1 MKVIESINIKNCF
14 THVDTFIEFSEG
26 LNYIVSEEGKGKSLV
41 LECIAFS
48 FFGNSALRDVVSSYK
63 KLEVILIFN
72 YNGFKFKIERKTSDA
87 ILSVFKDDSWVKLVV
102 GTSSVNSKIVSLF
115 GYDYT
120 IYLLSNYC
128 QQNEL
133 QSFSKLTPAKK
144 LSFIDKISGIEDAKE
159 LLSFLETRKKDLK
172 KEITFIKSLNVPVPT
187 IDLKLLDYNFEEE
200 INELEK
206 QKVLINEGAIQLF
219 SVEKELELT
228 QDKFKFIQNCLNTL
242 KFKSLDSFESLE
254 ELLKYIDDFNIL
266 DKSLVQIKKELLGIE
281 NKYSS
286 SLDLF
291 SEFSK
296 KDLQE
301 HIENLRYNER
311 VTEKQKFLKSP
322 TTTCP
327 SCSFSFS
334 LSHKELSDYSDVS
347 DFLKPIQFKFKA
359 DIAKEYLDFIETD
372 KKTYLSL
379 NETYE
384 ELSEKHKTYPPEIRV
399 NSDTLVN
406 NYKEYLDLKDQLLA
420 LEDSVKVLQSNY
432 ESLKDKFEN
441 NLEQNTEISF
451 KISELIKS
459 QKDVEIY
466 IKNKELSDRT
476 ILELNLKNQ
485 ELKDISTLISV
496 IKEYS
501 SKIKNESIPLI
512 NYHASKL
519 LNSMTESVLSKLEI
533 TDNYDILVNNKNIN
547 LCSGSEKDTASL
559 AFRLSLGYSIIPG
572 MLPLFIGDEIDAA
585 SRMERSLLI
594 TKVLQ
599 NLSNSGYQ
607 VILITHKDVSNFE
620 NCNII
625 DLNEVM

>member
-87 ILSVFKDDSWVKLVV
+87 ILSLYKDNEWVKIVV
-102 GTSSVNSKIVSLF
+102 GTSAVNAKIVSLF

-133 QSFSKLTPAKK
+133 QSFSRLTPAKK
-144 LSFIDKISGIEDAKE
+144 LAFIDKISGVEDAKE
-159 LLSFLETRKKDLK
+159 LLSFLENRKKELK
-172 KEITFIKSLNVPVPT
+172 KEITFINSLNIPVPS
-187 IDLKLLDYNFEEE
+187 IDLSLLDFDFEAE
-200 INELEK
+200 IGSLEK
-206 QKVLINEGAIQLF
+206 EKTVVNEGAVQLF
-219 SVEKELELT
+219 SVEKEVQLT
-228 QDKFKFIQNCLNTL
+228 KDKLNFINSCLNTL
-242 KFKSLDSFESLE
+242 KFKSFDKFQSLD
-254 ELLKYIDDFNIL
+254 ELLAYVEEFNHVHDAVQQCKKDL
-266 DKSLVQIKKELLGIE
+266 LVIE
-281 NKYSS
+281 NKYSFN
-286 SLDLF
+286 LDLF
-291 SEFSK
+291 SDFSK
-296 KDLQE
+296 KDLE
-301 HIENLRYNER
+301 DHINNLLYNER
-311 VTEKQKFLKSP
+311 VTAKRKLLESP
-322 TTTCP
+322 TTVCP
-327 SCSFSFS
+327 SCSLSFS
-334 LSHKELSDYSDVS
+334 LSHKELSEYSDVT
-347 DFLKPIQFKFKA
+347 DFFKPLQFKFKA
-359 DIAKEYLDFIETD
+359 DTAKEYLDFINND
-372 KKTYLSL
+372 RKTYLEL
-379 NETYE
+379 NKKYE
-384 ELSEKHKTYPPEIRV
+384 ELLENYEKYPPEIKV
-399 NSDTLVN
+399 NVNTLIN
-406 NYKEYLDLKDQLLA
+406 NFKEYLDLKDQLA
-420 LEDSVKVLQSNY
+420 VLKESLISLQELYN
-432 ESLKDKFEN
+432 SLKDKFEN
-441 NLEQNTEISF
+441 NLEQNTELSY
-451 KISELIKS
+451 KISKLLNS

-466 IKNKELSDRT
+466 LKNKELLDKTNS
-476 ILELNLKNQ
+476 ELNLKNK
-485 ELKDISTLISV
+485 ELKDITLLISAV
-496 IKEYS
+496 KQLS

-547 LCSGSEKDTASL
+547 LCSGSEKDTSSL
-559 AFRLSLGYSIIPG
+559 AFRLSLGYSVIPG

-599 NLSNSGYQ
+599 NLSTSGYQ
-607 VILITHKDVSNFE
+607 VILITHKDVTNFE

>member
-48 FFGNSALRDVVSSYK
+48 FFGNAALRDVVSSYK

-87 ILSVFKDDSWVKLVV
+87 ILSLYKDNEWVKIVV
-102 GTSSVNSKIVSLF
+102 GTSAVNAKIVSLF

-133 QSFSKLTPAKK
+133 QSFSRLTPAKK
-144 LSFIDKISGIEDAKE
+144 LAFIDKISGVEDAKE
-159 LLSFLETRKKDLK
+159 LLSFLENRKKELK
-172 KEITFIKSLNVPVPT
+172 KEITFINSLNIPVPS
-187 IDLKLLDYNFEEE
+187 IDLSLLDFDFESE
-200 INELEK
+200 IDSLEK
-206 QKVLINEGAIQLF
+206 EKTIVNEGAVQLF
-219 SVEKELELT
+219 SVEKEVQLT
-228 QDKFKFIQNCLNTL
+228 KDKLDFINSCLNTL
-242 KFKSLDSFESLE
+242 KFKSFDKFQSLD
-254 ELLKYIDDFNIL
+254 ELLTYIEESNHVHDA
-266 DKSLVQIKKELLGIE
+266 VQQCKKDLLTIE

-286 SLDLF
+286 NLDLF
-291 SEFSK
+291 SDFSK
-296 KDLQE
+296 KDLE
-301 HIENLRYNER
+301 DHINNLLYNER
-311 VTEKQKFLKSP
+311 VTAKRKLLESP
-322 TTTCP
+322 TTVCP
-327 SCSFSFS
+327 SCSLSFS
-334 LSHKELSDYSDVS
+334 LSHKELSEYSDVT
-347 DFLKPIQFKFKA
+347 DFFKPLQFKFKA
-359 DIAKEYLDFIETD
+359 DTAKEYLDFINND
-372 KKTYLSL
+372 RKTYLEL
-379 NETYE
+379 NKKYE
-384 ELSEKHKTYPPEIRV
+384 ELLENYEKYPPEIKINV
-399 NSDTLVN
+399 NTLIN
-406 NYKEYLDLKDQLLA
+406 NFKEYLDLKDQMA
-420 LEDSVKVLQSNY
+420 VLKESLISLQELYS
-432 ESLKDKFEN
+432 SLKDKFEN
-441 NLEQNTEISF
+441 NLEQNTELSY
-451 KISELIKS
+451 KISKLLNS

-466 IKNKELSDRT
+466 LKNKELLDKTNS
-476 ILELNLKNQ
+476 ELNSKNK
-485 ELKDISTLISV
+485 ELKDITSLVSTVKQL
-496 IKEYS
+496 S

-547 LCSGSEKDTASL
+547 LCSGSEKDTSSL
-559 AFRLSLGYSIIPG
+559 AFRLSLGYSVIPG

-585 SRMERSLLI
+585 SRIERSLLI

-607 VILITHKDVSNFE
+607 VILITHKDISNFE